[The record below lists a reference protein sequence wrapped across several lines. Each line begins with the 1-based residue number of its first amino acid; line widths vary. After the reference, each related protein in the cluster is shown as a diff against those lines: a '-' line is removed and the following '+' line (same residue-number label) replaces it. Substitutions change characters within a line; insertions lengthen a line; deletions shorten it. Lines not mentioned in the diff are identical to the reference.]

1 MKLKTTTKQAFE
13 RAKATDTCVDLV
25 LIGTEQARDL
35 FPLLRQEPK
44 AYTSETHSFANVF
57 GFDCKFYYR
66 LEKYTINNILTDV
79 EIGVGC
85 ITKENDL
92 TIFKRLQ
99 SIVYKHRDQDF
110 VPVRMPVDVFRE
122 TNDQEYIVLF
132 SHIPTTLS
140 ELLTEP
146 NSLVVSVENNPINTV
161 KIDNNSVLGRLDK
174 DVESLSLDT
183 LSEKTLELICSYTKQ
198 IVFNCSQLEIKKLK
212 TNSLQLKPSKRPQSK
227 EGTLVYNETTKALEY
242 YDGEKWRV
250 LQWRLDSDS

>member
-13 RAKATDTCVDLV
+13 RARATDSCVDLV
-25 LIGTEQARDL
+25 LLGTESARDL
-35 FPLLRQEPK
+35 FPILRQEPK
-44 AYTSETHSFANVF
+44 TYTSETHSFSSVF

-110 VPVRMPVDVFRE
+110 VPVRMPVDIFRE
-122 TNDQEYIVLF
+122 TNSQEYVVLF

-140 ELLTEP
+140 ELLVEP
-146 NSLVVSVENNPINTV
+146 NSLVVSAENNPISTI
-161 KIDNNSVLGRLDK
+161 KIENNSVLGRLENDAQ
-174 DVESLSLDT
+174 SISLDQ
-183 LSEKTLELICSYTKQ
+183 LSDKTRELITSYSKQ
-198 IVFNCSQLEIKKLK
+198 IVLGCSQLDVKKLK
-212 TNSLQLKPSKRPQSK
+212 TNSLQLKPCNRPQSK
-227 EGTLVYNETTKALEY
+227 EGTLTYNETTKALEY
-242 YDGEKWRV
+242 YDGEQWRI
-250 LQWRLDSDS
+250 LQWKVATDS

>member
-66 LEKYTINNILTDV
+66 LEKYTTNNLLIDI
-79 EIGVGC
+79 EIGIGC
-85 ITKENDL
+85 LIKENDL
-92 TIFKRLQ
+92 VILRRLQ
-99 SIVYKHRDQDF
+99 SIVYRHGEQDF
-110 VPVRMPVDVFRE
+110 TPIRMPVDVFRE
-122 TNDQEYIVLF
+122 NNPQEYIVAF

-140 ELLTEP
+140 ELLVEP
-146 NSLVVSVENNPINTV
+146 HTLVVSTENNPIHTLN
-161 KIDNNSVLGRLDK
+161 IENNSVLARLDK